1 MSNKSITL
9 DQYLSILSKD
19 VKDKM
24 VLLQESIISIYPQV
38 KKWFS
43 YWVPAFKINN
53 KLVIC
58 FATFKNHI
66 WIYPCPSVIEFL
78 KEKLKDYKASKWT
91 IQLPLDEK
99 LPIPLIIKFRINEI
113 KIPAF

>member
-38 KKWFS
+38 KK
-43 YWVPAFKINN
+43 
-53 KLVIC
+53 
-58 FATFKNHI
+58 
-66 WIYPCPSVIEFL
+66 
-78 KEKLKDYKASKWT
+78 
-91 IQLPLDEK
+91 
-99 LPIPLIIKFRINEI
+99 
-113 KIPAF
+113 